1 MEGLNQYFE
10 GVAWKYLSAVDAER
24 NRSNQHEFGGL
35 VKAGF
40 KKHLGDPGAQ
50 TLRWPTRYVY
60 LADDEEE
67 SLSVYGSTSWYDA
80 RRDDPRRGP
89 ELRLY
94 YEDNAVTE
102 RISSGMFMLIAKT
115 RGSELLIVFTDA
127 ASSGEAQLRWL
138 FELNGTSELFASR
151 TIDQQDF
158 RSGWASVWIL
168 KQLGIEPE
176 PADDRWLDVMLDRF
190 GGSFP
195 ATREFSRFAREVA
208 AADINAIDSPDD
220 TVVLLMETEEQL
232 FRLLEKYI
240 VEQRLASGFNEVD
253 AFISYSLSVQ
263 NRRKSRTGYA
273 FENHLAYIFTENKIR
288 FERGAYTE
296 ARSKPDFLFP
306 GGGEY
311 RDLEFPTTRL
321 SMLGVKSSCKERWRQ
336 VLAEASRIPEKHLAT
351 LEPGISPFQI
361 AEMKA
366 NRLQL
371 VVPRPLHET
380 YAEREQGWLY
390 SLADFIRYVRHQQ
403 SHA

>member
-151 TIDQQDF
+151 TIDQQD
-158 RSGWASVWIL
+158 
-168 KQLGIEPE
+168 
-176 PADDRWLDVMLDRF
+176 
-190 GGSFP
+190 
-195 ATREFSRFAREVA
+195 
-208 AADINAIDSPDD
+208 
-220 TVVLLMETEEQL
+220 
-232 FRLLEKYI
+232 
-240 VEQRLASGFNEVD
+240 
-253 AFISYSLSVQ
+253 
-263 NRRKSRTGYA
+263 
-273 FENHLAYIFTENKIR
+273 
-288 FERGAYTE
+288 
-296 ARSKPDFLFP
+296 
-306 GGGEY
+306 
-311 RDLEFPTTRL
+311 
-321 SMLGVKSSCKERWRQ
+321 
-336 VLAEASRIPEKHLAT
+336 
-351 LEPGISPFQI
+351 
-361 AEMKA
+361 
-366 NRLQL
+366 
-371 VVPRPLHET
+371 
-380 YAEREQGWLY
+380 
-390 SLADFIRYVRHQQ
+390 
-403 SHA
+403 